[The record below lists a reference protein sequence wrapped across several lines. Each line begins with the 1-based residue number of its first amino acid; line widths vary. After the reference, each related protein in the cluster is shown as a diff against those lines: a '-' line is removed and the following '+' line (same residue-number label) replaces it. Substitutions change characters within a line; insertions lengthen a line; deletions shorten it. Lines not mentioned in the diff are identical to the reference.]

1 MRKQPPETQACGLRD
16 SSSRGFIAGDGE
28 LMEEGQALADISE
41 GETDSLRPGEDD
53 GDSTREDSREYGRD
67 DYRYDTTDQGEH
79 ARAGAGG
86 RCTLGRALGFSC
98 LCPRPPWTVPGTGT
112 RSQGLAEDLHGA
124 VGMLLSQA
132 LRQTP

>member
-16 SSSRGFIAGDGE
+16 SGSRGFIAGDGE

-79 ARAGAGG
+79 AQAGAGG
-86 RCTLGRALGFSC
+86 RCALGRALGFSC
-98 LCPRPPWTVPGTGT
+98 LCPRPPWTTPGTGT